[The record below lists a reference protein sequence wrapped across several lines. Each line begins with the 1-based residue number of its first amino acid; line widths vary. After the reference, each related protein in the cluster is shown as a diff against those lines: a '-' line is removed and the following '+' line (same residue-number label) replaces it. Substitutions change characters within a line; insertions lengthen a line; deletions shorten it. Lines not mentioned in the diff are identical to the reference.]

1 MPKKRGLGS
10 PKVSPEQKTAIGKK
24 GNAKLRELGKIH
36 KFASGAESRRAQH
49 RMVHPEEKILE
60 QLRNPY
66 ISGSID
72 EWED

>member
-1 MPKKRGLGS
+1 
-10 PKVSPEQKTAIGKK
+10 
-24 GNAKLRELGKIH
+24 
-36 KFASGAESRRAQH
+36 
-49 RMVHPEEKILE
+49 MVHPEEKILE